1 METKRTKLNRALRSR
16 RTRARL
22 SGSAERPRLS
32 VHISNRQVQAQ
43 IIDDTSG
50 RTLAASSSLGQKG
63 AANLTEKAVFVGGDI
78 AKKAAKAKVKQV
90 VFDRGHRLYHGRIKA
105 MAEAARAG
113 GLEF

>member
-1 METKRTKLNRALRSR
+1 MESKKTKLNRQLRSR
-16 RTRARL
+16 RTRTSL
-22 SGSAERPRLS
+22 SGSSERPRLS

-50 RTLAASSSLGQKG
+50 RTLAASSSVGQKDS
-63 AANLTEKAVFVGGDI
+63 ANLTEKATFVGGDI
-78 AKKAAKAKVKQV
+78 AKKAAKAKVKKV
-90 VFDRGHRLYHGRIKA
+90 VLDRGHRLYHGRVKA